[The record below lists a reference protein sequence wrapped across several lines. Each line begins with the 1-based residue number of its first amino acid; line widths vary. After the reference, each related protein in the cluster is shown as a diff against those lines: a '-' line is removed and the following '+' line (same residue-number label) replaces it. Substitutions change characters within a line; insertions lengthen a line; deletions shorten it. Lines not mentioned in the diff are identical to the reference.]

1 MWLVFL
7 SSRKKLRNKAI
18 EFKDRLTEGR
28 RLQDALLVSGRRFRP
43 VRMTSLAT
51 ILGMLLLAIGLGAE
65 LLQPLAIAVIVIGGL
80 TISLLRSLVVTPVIF
95 AILSIRSN

>member
-28 RLQDALLVSGRRFRP
+28 RLQDALLVSGRRRFRP

-65 LLQPLAIAVIVIGGL
+65 LLQPLAIAVIGGL

-95 AILSIRSN
+95 AILSIRSNR